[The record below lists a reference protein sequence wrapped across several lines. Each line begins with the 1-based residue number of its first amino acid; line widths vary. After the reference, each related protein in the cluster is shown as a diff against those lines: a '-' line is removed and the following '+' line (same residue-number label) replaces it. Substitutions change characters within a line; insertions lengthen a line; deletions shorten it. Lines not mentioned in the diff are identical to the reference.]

1 MVFNKI
7 KSECHLGVHYPWLV
21 LVTVCVRRGSCWTR
35 ISCVS
40 RPWLVLTSDE
50 ASLCTQLTQLW
61 TETLLGH
68 ALSPT
73 AAWPRA
79 VVVRTAHKCAC
90 IWARLR
96 ACVTWGLLSCSSSP
110 EAQVLFRRGPL
121 RERCVFVTAA
131 SLWHGVVGSHAPDWT
146 CLCLRL
152 PGIPAGSCRGSQPS
166 LQPGRQGT
174 DAPLAVTTRSL
185 CCTRPGGSVG
195 TELMRLCSD
204 RALQLHGRARVPDE
218 PQVLRGGLPD
228 PR

>member
-1 MVFNKI
+1 MKRLCAR
-7 KSECHLGVHYPWLV
+7 SSL
-21 LVTVCVRRGSCWTR
+21 SCGQRHSLATHCPRQRPGLEQW
-35 ISCVS
+35 SCG
-40 RPWLVLTSDE
+40 LLTSVP
-50 ASLCTQLTQLW
+50 AS
-61 TETLLGH
+61 G
-68 ALSPT
+68 
-73 AAWPRA
+73 R
-79 VVVRTAHKCAC
+79 AC

-195 TELMRLCSD
+195 TELTRLCSD